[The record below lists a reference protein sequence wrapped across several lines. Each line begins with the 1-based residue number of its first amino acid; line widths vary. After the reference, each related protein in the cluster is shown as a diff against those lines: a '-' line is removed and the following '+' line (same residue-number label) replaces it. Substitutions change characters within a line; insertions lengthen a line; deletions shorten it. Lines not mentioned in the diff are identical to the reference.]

1 MNVLLTGST
10 GFVGHALALK
20 IRSTPSLRLTI
31 AVRAPLSGPEP
42 VQHHVVGDISAGT
55 DWSLAAD
62 GQDTVIHAAART
74 NTKVESDIDPL
85 TTLRSVNVGG
95 TMSLAKQAAAAGV
108 KRFIFIS
115 SIHVNGGETKEQP
128 FTADDVAAPHSIYA
142 VSKHEAEMGLQAL
155 ARETGMEVV
164 IIRPPIVYGANAPG
178 NFGALMRWVAR
189 GRPLPLGAVTAN
201 RRSLVGLDNLVDLV
215 LTCINHPKAANQT
228 FLVSDNNDLS
238 TSDLLRRI
246 GKALDR
252 SAHLLPVPVS
262 LMNIA
267 LRLLGKRSTAQS
279 LLGSLQVDITKT
291 RNLLG
296 WTPPVSV
303 DEGLRRAVAQR
314 L

>member
-1 MNVLLTGST
+1 M
-10 GFVGHALALK
+10 
-20 IRSTPSLRLTI
+20 
-31 AVRAPLSGPEP
+31 
-42 VQHHVVGDISAGT
+42 
-55 DWSLAAD
+55 
-62 GQDTVIHAAART
+62 
-74 NTKVESDIDPL
+74 
-85 TTLRSVNVGG
+85 
-95 TMSLAKQAAAAGV
+95 
-108 KRFIFIS
+108 
-115 SIHVNGGETKEQP
+115 
-128 FTADDVAAPHSIYA
+128 
-142 VSKHEAEMGLQAL
+142 
-155 ARETGMEVV
+155 
-164 IIRPPIVYGANAPG
+164 VYGPNAPG